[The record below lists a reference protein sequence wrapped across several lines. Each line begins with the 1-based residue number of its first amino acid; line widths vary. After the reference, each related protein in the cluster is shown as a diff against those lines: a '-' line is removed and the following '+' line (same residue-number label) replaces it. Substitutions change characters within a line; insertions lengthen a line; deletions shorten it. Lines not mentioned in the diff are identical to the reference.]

1 MTNSR
6 VIITGCARSGT
17 TFMTKVLQA
26 SGLDFVHERHF
37 GRHGIVSWG
46 YFDSPR
52 KAIHFNRHESLE
64 QSTFPKFMQIR
75 DPQKVCNSIRSV
87 VDKPHASG
95 FSSWGYIED
104 ILPEVKLTKSP
115 EEKTVIYWTLWNH
128 KLLEHVNSVYNIKNS
143 YRLYSTVCNMFA
155 VNPMSLSDYNN
166 FETKKINTRNNPHS
180 LFDHSKYI
188 PSSIRSEYDTVITVL
203 EKS

>member
-1 MTNSR
+1 MTNFR

-46 YFDSPR
+46 YFDSPK
-52 KAIHFNRHESLE
+52 KAIHFHPIDSLE
-64 QSTFPKFMQIR
+64 KLPFPKFIQIR
-75 DPQKVCNSIRSV
+75 DPQKVCNSMRTTGS
-87 VDKPHASG
+87 
-95 FSSWGYIED
+95 SSWGYIED
-104 ILPEVKLTKSP
+104 VLPEVKLTKSP
-115 EEKTVIYWTLWNH
+115 EEKTVIYWTLWNY
-128 KLLEHVNSVYNIKNS
+128 KLLKQITSVYNIKNS

-188 PSSIRSEYDTVITVL
+188 PSSIRSEYDTVVKVL
-203 EKS
+203 EES